1 MDAVAIVGAGIS
13 GLLSAYYAAKRP
25 ECSYLKVYEARYSVG
40 RPHCTGLVSAETV
53 SRIPFARR
61 HVLHEYSSVKIVVP
75 ELKAEVNIAF
85 EDCGFTRID
94 RVGLENTLYQEL
106 LSLGVDVS
114 LGDPVL
120 AISHHEGKWS
130 VYSKSSTSRY
140 DLLVL
145 ASGYNVRL
153 VKSAGLSC
161 KAEKL
166 SGVQVELETGGR
178 QSIVGEDTV
187 LVVLSKQ
194 FGGGFAWVV
203 PTGERTL
210 LAGCATAPNVI
221 ESVRCLSL
229 LLSAISKVVGGV
241 RLSSKPFGGI
251 VLRGYPI
258 RPYNKR
264 AVGVGDC
271 VSMVKSLSGGGL
283 YAISLASKFVGAFI
297 SQKSNLLREVRLLS
311 EELKKQYFLAKAVK
325 TAIRVAEAV
334 GIEGLRL
341 DIWSRGV
348 SYDDHLG
355 ILYEV
360 LSNKESLIALVRK
373 KSATLYIDRAR
384 TRKKRHI
391 FDTLLL

>member
-1 MDAVAIVGAGIS
+1 
-13 GLLSAYYAAKRP
+13 
-25 ECSYLKVYEARYSVG
+25 
-40 RPHCTGLVSAETV
+40 
-53 SRIPFARR
+53 
-61 HVLHEYSSVKIVVP
+61 
-75 ELKAEVNIAF
+75 
-85 EDCGFTRID
+85 
-94 RVGLENTLYQEL
+94 
-106 LSLGVDVS
+106 
-114 LGDPVL
+114 
-120 AISHHEGKWS
+120 
-130 VYSKSSTSRY
+130 
-140 DLLVL
+140 
-145 ASGYNVRL
+145 
-153 VKSAGLSC
+153 
-161 KAEKL
+161 
-166 SGVQVELETGGR
+166 
-178 QSIVGEDTV
+178 
-187 LVVLSKQ
+187 
-194 FGGGFAWVV
+194 
-203 PTGERTL
+203 
-210 LAGCATAPNVI
+210 
-221 ESVRCLSL
+221 
-229 LLSAISKVVGGV
+229 
-241 RLSSKPFGGI
+241 
-251 VLRGYPI
+251 YPI
-258 RPYNKR
+258 IPYNKR

-391 FDTLLL
+391 FDTLLP